1 MKLYSRGGLCLNI
14 GRWIVE
20 GKVGST
26 ENDVRNKK
34 LRGRKEQDISGGNE
48 VETFKF
54 I

>member
-1 MKLYSRGGLCLNI
+1 MKLYSRGGLCLKF

-20 GKVGST
+20 EKVGST
-26 ENDVRNKK
+26 ENDVHNKK
-34 LRGRKEQDISGGNE
+34 LRGRKGQDILGDNE